1 MRMVDEPPIA
11 PPDRSRSRGR
21 LKGSAYALLVLWILA
36 LLLVFGASWLLE
48 AIWEWWTA
56 PRP

>member
-1 MRMVDEPPIA
+1 MVDEPPIA